1 MYLRASAA
9 PQPQPRETRDN
20 YESQSSG
27 THVTANIDIDIP
39 NSSFA
44 MSSIQKDNFF
54 SEEAPREFSPEA
66 VTKLT
71 VVENV

>member
-1 MYLRASAA
+1 VYLRASAA
-9 PQPQPRETRDN
+9 PQPHETREN

-54 SEEAPREFSPEA
+54 SEEAPRELSPKA

-71 VVENV
+71 VEENV